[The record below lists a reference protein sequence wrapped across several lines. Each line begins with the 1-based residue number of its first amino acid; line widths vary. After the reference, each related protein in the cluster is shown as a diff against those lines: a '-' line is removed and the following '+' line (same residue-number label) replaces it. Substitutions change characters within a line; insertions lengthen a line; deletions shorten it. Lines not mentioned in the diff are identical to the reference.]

1 MNRVNA
7 QVTEIQRWLLSVPHV
22 EDGGASFMAGLIEQ
36 LVKQGIPVCRASFGL
51 MTKHPELVWR
61 AVQWNEASG
70 IATFDH
76 ARSKLAEPFFSA
88 SPVAELRRGTPS
100 IRVELESS
108 DGGYP
113 ICADLRAQGCTDY
126 FAQALPFANGEMS
139 YLSCATRAKGGFS
152 DAALSTLRELAPALA
167 QRVELESG
175 YHATRALLEVYL
187 GPNAGARVAQG
198 GFRRG
203 SGELIDAA
211 IWFSDLR
218 DFTVISDRS
227 TPEAVVRLLDEYFEG
242 VAGAVMDHGGEVLK
256 FVGDAILAIF
266 PTGSDRSAA
275 CNRAL
280 AAAGDAL
287 VALNAL
293 NTTRIARDDAP
304 IAMGLALHVGPVMYG
319 NIGAQ
324 NRLDF
329 TVISAAVNEAC
340 RLESLC
346 KPLATTLIMSEAF
359 VQAAAPANARD
370 LGLHTLKGV
379 SAQVRAFTLEVLAR
393 A

>member
-1 MNRVNA
+1 
-7 QVTEIQRWLLSVPHV
+7 
-22 EDGGASFMAGLIEQ
+22 
-36 LVKQGIPVCRASFGL
+36 

-76 ARSKLAEPFFSA
+76 ARSKLAETFFSA

-100 IRVELESS
+100 IRVELESG

-126 FAQALPFANGEMS
+126 FAQALPFANGEVS
-139 YLSCATRAKGGFS
+139 YLSCASRVQGGFS
-152 DAALSTLRELAPALA
+152 ELALAILRELAPALA

-227 TPEAVVRLLDEYFEG
+227 APDAVVRLLDEYFER

-266 PTGSDRSAA
+266 PAEGQRTAA

-280 AAAGDAL
+280 AAADSALDAL
-287 VALNAL
+287 VTLNA
-293 NTTRIARDDAP
+293 TRLARDDAA

-319 NIGAQ
+319 NIGAR

-359 VQAAAPANARD
+359 VRAAALANARD

-379 SAQVRAFTLEVLAR
+379 SAQVRAFTLEAAAR